1 MSRFLRGGWFPIK
14 KARNEI
20 LRFSLYVQIRC
31 WQRAIFPGGG
41 PPSIVTSVS
50 LYDRVRDGNGWF
62 PYDLSPTNFR
72 LLFTI

>member
-1 MSRFLRGGWFPIK
+1 MPQASIFFHFNLIKNYPIK

-41 PPSIVTSVS
+41 PPSIVASVS
-50 LYDRVRDGNGWF
+50 LYDRVRDDSAEEKVTKCHVF
-62 PYDLSPTNFR
+62 
-72 LLFTI
+72 